1 MIRIALVGNIASG
14 KSTVEKVLTE
24 KYGFSVLDTDKACHF
39 LLEKLS
45 AKIIQE
51 FKNYEILD
59 ENDRLSREKLGKVV
73 FYNEDLK
80 TKLENILYPN
90 LRVEINRYFEEHKS
104 EEIVFVAI
112 PLLFEANMENLF
124 DKIMFV
130 YCNDEIRLERLI
142 KRNNYTREYA
152 QKRLNSQLSQEE
164 KVEKSD
170 IIIQNNSDKIALEQE
185 IDKALNKL

>member
-59 ENDRLSREKLGKVV
+59 ENGRLSREKLGKVV

-170 IIIQNNSDKIALEQE
+170 IIIQNNSDKITLEQE

>member
-14 KSTVEKVLTE
+14 KSTVEKFLTE

-59 ENDRLSREKLGKVV
+59 ENGRLSREKLGKVV

-80 TKLENILYPN
+80 AKLENILYPN

>member
-14 KSTVEKVLTE
+14 KSTVEKFLTE
-24 KYGFSVLDTDKACHF
+24 KYGFSVLDTDNACHF

-59 ENDRLSREKLGKVV
+59 ENGRLSREKLGKVV
-73 FYNEDLK
+73 FYNEELK

-152 QKRLNSQLSQEE
+152 QKRLNSQLSQDE

>member
-14 KSTVEKVLTE
+14 KSTVEKFLTE

-45 AKIIQE
+45 AIIIQE

-59 ENDRLSREKLGKVV
+59 ENGRLSREKLGKIV

-90 LRVEINRYFEEHKS
+90 LRVEINKYFEEHKS
-104 EEIVFVAI
+104 EKFVFVAI
-112 PLLFEANMENLF
+112 PLLFEANMKKLF

>member
-14 KSTVEKVLTE
+14 KSTVEKFLTE

-59 ENDRLSREKLGKVV
+59 ENGRLSREKLGKVV

-90 LRVEINRYFEEHKS
+90 LRVEINRYFEDHKS

>member
-14 KSTVEKVLTE
+14 KSTVEKFLTE

-51 FKNYEILD
+51 FRNYEILD
-59 ENDRLSREKLGKVV
+59 ENGRLSREKLGKVV

-90 LRVEINRYFEEHKS
+90 LRVEINRYFEDHKS

-152 QKRLNSQLSQEE
+152 QKRLNSQLSQEK

-170 IIIQNNSDKIALEQE
+170 IIIQNNSDKIALAQE

>member
-1 MIRIALVGNIASG
+1 M
-14 KSTVEKVLTE
+14 KK
-24 KYGFSVLDTDKACHF
+24 
-39 LLEKLS
+39 
-45 AKIIQE
+45 
-51 FKNYEILD
+51 
-59 ENDRLSREKLGKVV
+59 
-73 FYNEDLK
+73 
-80 TKLENILYPN
+80 
-90 LRVEINRYFEEHKS
+90 
-104 EEIVFVAI
+104 
-112 PLLFEANMENLF
+112 LF

>member
-59 ENDRLSREKLGKVV
+59 ENGRLSREKLGKIV

-152 QKRLNSQLSQEE
+152 QKRLNSQLSQE
-164 KVEKSD
+164 KKIEKSD

>member
-59 ENDRLSREKLGKVV
+59 ENGRLSREKLGKVV

-90 LRVEINRYFEEHKS
+90 LRVEINRYFEDHKS

-152 QKRLNSQLSQEE
+152 QKRLNSQLSQEK

>member
-14 KSTVEKVLTE
+14 KSTVEKFLTE

-59 ENDRLSREKLGKVV
+59 ENGRLSREKLGKVV

-80 TKLENILYPN
+80 AKLENILYPN

-170 IIIQNNSDKIALEQE
+170 IIIQNNSNKIALEQE

>member
-51 FKNYEILD
+51 FRNYEILD
-59 ENDRLSREKLGKVV
+59 ENGRLSREKLGKVV

>member
-14 KSTVEKVLTE
+14 KSTVEKFLTE

-59 ENDRLSREKLGKVV
+59 ENGRLSREKLGKVV

-130 YCNDEIRLERLI
+130 YCTDEIRLERLI

>member
-14 KSTVEKVLTE
+14 KSTVEKFLTE

-59 ENDRLSREKLGKVV
+59 ENGRLSREKLGKVV

-142 KRNNYTREYA
+142 KRNNYTKEYA
-152 QKRLNSQLSQEE
+152 QKRLNSQLSQEK

>member
-14 KSTVEKVLTE
+14 KSTVEKFLTE

-45 AKIIQE
+45 TKIIQE

-59 ENDRLSREKLGKVV
+59 ENGRLSREKLGKIV

-152 QKRLNSQLSQEE
+152 QKRLNSQLSQEK

>member
-14 KSTVEKVLTE
+14 KSTVEKFLTE

-59 ENDRLSREKLGKVV
+59 ENGRLSREKLGKVV

-152 QKRLNSQLSQEE
+152 QKRLNSQLSQEK

>member
-14 KSTVEKVLTE
+14 KSTVEKFLTE

-59 ENDRLSREKLGKVV
+59 ENGRLSREKLGKVV

-130 YCNDEIRLERLI
+130 YCNDKIRLERLI

>member
-14 KSTVEKVLTE
+14 KSTVEKFLTE

-59 ENDRLSREKLGKVV
+59 ENGRLSREKLGKVV

-80 TKLENILYPN
+80 TNLENILYPN
-90 LRVEINRYFEEHKS
+90 LRVEINRYFEDHKS

>member
-59 ENDRLSREKLGKVV
+59 ENGRLSREKLGKVV

>member
-14 KSTVEKVLTE
+14 KSTVEKFLTE

-59 ENDRLSREKLGKVV
+59 ENGRLSREKLGKVV

>member
-1 MIRIALVGNIASG
+1 
-14 KSTVEKVLTE
+14 
-24 KYGFSVLDTDKACHF
+24 
-39 LLEKLS
+39 
-45 AKIIQE
+45 
-51 FKNYEILD
+51 
-59 ENDRLSREKLGKVV
+59 
-73 FYNEDLK
+73 
-80 TKLENILYPN
+80 
-90 LRVEINRYFEEHKS
+90 
-104 EEIVFVAI
+104 
-112 PLLFEANMENLF
+112 
-124 DKIMFV
+124 MFV

>member
-14 KSTVEKVLTE
+14 KSTVEKFLTE

-59 ENDRLSREKLGKVV
+59 ENGRLSREKLGKVV

-90 LRVEINRYFEEHKS
+90 LRVEINRYFEENKS
-104 EEIVFVAI
+104 EKFVFIAI
-112 PLLFEANMENLF
+112 PLLFEANMKNLF

-142 KRNNYTREYA
+142 KRNNYTRAYA

-170 IIIQNNSDKIALEQE
+170 IIIQNNSDKITLEQE

>member
-14 KSTVEKVLTE
+14 KSTVEKFLTE

-59 ENDRLSREKLGKVV
+59 EDGRLSREKLGKIV

>member
-14 KSTVEKVLTE
+14 KSTVEKFLTE

-59 ENDRLSREKLGKVV
+59 ENGRLSREKLGKIV

-90 LRVEINRYFEEHKS
+90 LRVEINNILKNINLKS
-104 EEIVFVAI
+104 
-112 PLLFEANMENLF
+112 L
-124 DKIMFV
+124 
-130 YCNDEIRLERLI
+130 C
-142 KRNNYTREYA
+142 
-152 QKRLNSQLSQEE
+152 LSQFRCF
-164 KVEKSD
+164 
-170 IIIQNNSDKIALEQE
+170 LRRT
-185 IDKALNKL
+185 

>member
-14 KSTVEKVLTE
+14 KSTVEKFLTE

-51 FKNYEILD
+51 FKNYEIWD
-59 ENDRLSREKLGKVV
+59 ENGRLSREKLGKVV

-130 YCNDEIRLERLI
+130 YCNDKIRLERLI

>member
-14 KSTVEKVLTE
+14 KSTVEKFLTE

-59 ENDRLSREKLGKVV
+59 ENGRLSREKLGKVV

-112 PLLFEANMENLF
+112 PLLFEAKMENLF

>member
-59 ENDRLSREKLGKVV
+59 ENGRLSREKLGKVV

-170 IIIQNNSDKIALEQE
+170 IIIQNNCDKIALEQE